1 MCRLTCGQVTLLVPP
16 AGPGKGGVG
25 GRGGA
30 ASGRQPQQQVRATV
44 RGPRAFSLHRCPAPR
59 PPPPGQVPRSLAVP
73 SSLTQKAHP
82 CQALGSELE
91 AGCLWPPLRSE
102 AWALLTTTPCQPTH
116 RGQTKSLPHGG
127 PSPPPSHLPEA
138 TLRPPCALS
147 FQTPRLAHVRR
158 AGGGL
163 SHAKGMP

>member
-1 MCRLTCGQVTLLVPP
+1 MWPGDPPGSSCRPRQ
-16 AGPGKGGVG
+16 
-25 GRGGA
+25 GRGGRQGRSGLRAA
-30 ASGRQPQQQVRATV
+30 ASATGESHRAGTTSFQSAQV
-44 RGPRAFSLHRCPAPR
+44 SCPAPP